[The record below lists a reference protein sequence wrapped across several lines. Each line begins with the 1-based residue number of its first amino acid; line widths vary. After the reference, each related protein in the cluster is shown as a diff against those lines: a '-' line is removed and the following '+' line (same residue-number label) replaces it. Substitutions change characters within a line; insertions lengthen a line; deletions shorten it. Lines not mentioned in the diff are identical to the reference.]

1 MSQELIQAEVRL
13 YFLGRQDWD
22 TEFFQATSATD
33 VRNKAAAIAKLKRA
47 DHSNCGR
54 ATAED
59 EYKHSGPSRKPRV
72 LLAGDVKD
80 QVAAIE
86 SFTGID
92 RKKSREVL

>member
-1 MSQELIQAEVRL
+1 MSQQLIQAEVRL
-13 YFLGRQDWD
+13 YFLGRTDWD
-22 TEFFQATSATD
+22 TEFFTATSATD
-33 VRNKAAAIAKLKRA
+33 IRTKAAAIAKSKRA
-47 DHSNCGR
+47 DHFNCSR

-72 LLAGDVKD
+72 LLAGSVQD

-92 RKKSREVL
+92 RKKTRDLE